1 MSFLETPP
9 RRILVVEDD
18 PATRAL
24 VAEWLPETC
33 ERTDAPDLATARAAL
48 SARAYDLVILD
59 LHLPDGEG
67 ADLLPDIPRR
77 CAIIATSGSKRLLVE
92 PGRVVSYL
100 PKPFEPEM
108 LRMVVRQALRTLD
121 DRS

>member
-1 MSFLETPP
+1 MTPP

-24 VAEWLPETC
+24 VAEWLPEAC
-33 ERTDAPDLATARAAL
+33 ERTDAPDLATARVAL

-77 CAIIATSGSKRLLVE
+77 CSIIATSGSKRLLVE

-100 PKPFEPEM
+100 PKPFEPEA